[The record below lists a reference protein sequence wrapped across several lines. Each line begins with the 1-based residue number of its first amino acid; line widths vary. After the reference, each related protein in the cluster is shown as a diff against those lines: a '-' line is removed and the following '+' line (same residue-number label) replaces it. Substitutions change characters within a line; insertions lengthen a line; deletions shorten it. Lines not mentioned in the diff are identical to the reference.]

1 MKKLLA
7 VSVMFASA
15 FPAAAL
21 AEGLD
26 DVMAA
31 LSGGKS
37 SLELRLRAEQVD
49 DSGKTETATATTLRT
64 VLGYRTGDY
73 QGVTGFVEFENVS
86 DFGQDDY
93 NDSVTA
99 SAVRKTFPVIA
110 DVMVTQVNQAFLEGY
125 GVKLGRQKLVLDNAR
140 FVGDVGWRQNDQTFD
155 ALSYTNK
162 VLLPATT
169 FTLAYVNKVN
179 PIQGMS
185 MARSVN
191 APMANI
197 RYSKV
202 FDGFGITASGFY
214 YAVEEEETFATTSPL
229 TSFQHTGVRLE
240 GSVGDALYEVSY
252 AKQGDYQDGVNTLD
266 ADYTDLQLGYK
277 FGPVT
282 VKAQYEVL
290 EPGFKTPLATLH
302 AFNGWADR
310 FLATPGKGLEDT
322 NLKLMAKYW
331 GLNFVV
337 AAHSFGSND
346 GGLDFGKEINVSVMK
361 PVNRNLSL
369 LLKHADYQSDDTS
382 LTLAGTTK
390 NTDLTKTWLQVAYKF

>member
-1 MKKLLA
+1 MNKLLA
-7 VSVMFASA
+7 VSVMVASA
-15 FPAAAL
+15 FPSVVL

-26 DVMAA
+26 DVMTA
-31 LSGGKS
+31 LSSGKS
-37 SLELRLRAEQVD
+37 SLELRLRAEQAE
-49 DSGKTETATATTLRT
+49 DSGKVETANAQSLRT
-64 VLGYRTGDY
+64 VLGYKTGDY
-73 QGVTGFVEFENVS
+73 KGVTGLVEFENVS

-93 NDSVTA
+93 NDGVTA

-140 FVGDVGWRQNDQTFD
+140 FIGDVGWRQNDQTFD

-179 PIQGMS
+179 PIQGMT

-191 APMANI
+191 APMANV

-202 FDGFGITASGFY
+202 FGNWGITASGFY
-214 YAVEEEETFATTSPL
+214 YAVEEEETIGAISPA
-229 TSFQHTGVRLE
+229 TSFQHTGARVE
-240 GSVGDALYEVSY
+240 GSVGDALYEVSF
-252 AKQGDYQDGVNTLD
+252 AKQGDYQDGVATLD
-266 ADYTDLQLGYK
+266 ANYIDLQLGYK

-282 VKAQYEVL
+282 VKVQQEVL
-290 EPGFKTPLATLH
+290 EAGFKTPLATLH

-322 NLKLMAKYW
+322 NLKLLAKYW
-331 GLNFVV
+331 GMNFVL
-337 AAHSFGSND
+337 AAHSFKSND
-346 GGLDFGKEINVSVMK
+346 GGLDFGQEVDFSVMK

-369 LLKHADYQSDDTS
+369 LLKFADYQSDDTA
-382 LTLAGTTK
+382 LTLAGTVK
-390 NTDLTKTWLQVAYKF
+390 NTDLKKTWLQVAYKF

>member
-7 VSVMFASA
+7 VSVMLASA
-15 FPAAAL
+15 CPSLVL

-37 SLELRLRAEQVD
+37 SLELRLRAEQVE
-49 DSGKTETATATTLRT
+49 ETNRAENANAVTLRT
-64 VLGYRTGDY
+64 VLGYKTADY

-93 NDSVTA
+93 NDTVTT

-110 DVMVTQVNQAFLEGY
+110 DATVTQVNQAFLEGY

-179 PIQGMS
+179 PITGEAF
-185 MARSVN
+185 ARNVN
-191 APMANI
+191 APLVNI

-202 FDGFGITASGFY
+202 FDGWGIGATGYY
-214 YAVEEEETFATTSPL
+214 YAVEEEETVGAFSPL
-229 TSFQHTGVRLE
+229 TSFEHAGARVE
-240 GSVGDALYEVSY
+240 GSVGDFLYEVSF
-252 AKQGDYQDGVNTLD
+252 ATQGDYKDGTATLD

-277 FGPVT
+277 LGPVT
-282 VKAQYEVL
+282 IKAQYEVL

-322 NLKLMAKYW
+322 NLKLLAKYW
-331 GLNFVV
+331 GLNFVL
-337 AAHSFGSND
+337 AAHSFSSNE
-346 GGLDFGKEINVSVMK
+346 GGLDFGQEINFSVMK
-361 PVNRNLSL
+361 PVNRNLSF
-369 LLKHADYQSDDTS
+369 LLKYADYQSDDTT

-390 NTDLTKTWLQVAYKF
+390 NTDLTKTWLQMAYKF

>member
-7 VSVMFASA
+7 VSVMVASA
-15 FPAAAL
+15 CPTL
-21 AEGLD
+21 GMAEGLD
-26 DVMAA
+26 DVMTA

-49 DSGKTETATATTLRT
+49 DSGKKETANATSLRT
-64 VLGYRTGDY
+64 VLGYKTADY
-73 QGVTGFVEFENVS
+73 QGFTGLVEFENVS

-93 NDSVTA
+93 NDGVTA
-99 SAVRKTFPVIA
+99 SATRKTFPVIA

-140 FVGDVGWRQNDQTFD
+140 FIGDVGWRQNDQTFD

-162 VLLPATT
+162 VLIPATT

-185 MARSVN
+185 LARNVN

-202 FDGFGITASGFY
+202 FANWGITASGFY
-214 YAVEEEETFATTSPL
+214 YAVEEEETLAATSPL
-229 TSFQHTGVRLE
+229 TSFQHTGARVE
-240 GSVGDALYEVSY
+240 GSVGDALYEVSF
-252 AKQGDYQDGVNTLD
+252 AKQGDYKDGTATLD

-282 VKAQYEVL
+282 VKAQYEVM

-322 NLKLMAKYW
+322 NLKLLAKYW
-331 GLNFVV
+331 GLNFVL
-337 AAHSFGSND
+337 AAHSFQSNS
-346 GGLDFGKEINVSVMK
+346 GGLDFGKEIDFSVMK

-369 LLKHADYQSDDTS
+369 LLKYADYQSDDVTM
-382 LTLAGTTK
+382 TLAGTTK